1 MEALTRKLVTEL
13 GPEKSKS
20 LFVFCYPGECPQ
32 RKSGV
37 QDSTH
42 LNFYGSQEVAILFVK
57 EAKKQKLALGKLFKM
72 P

>member
-20 LFVFCYPGECPQ
+20 LFVFCNPGECPH

-42 LNFYGSQEVAILFVK
+42 LNFYGSQEVARLFVK
-57 EAKKQKLALGKLFKM
+57 EAKKQKLTLGKLFKM
-72 P
+72 Q